1 MEKKIKISIPTSNR
15 TIIIE
20 APVIDSL
27 HASLL
32 SDRLNALP
40 YLKVYERN
48 FKNGEVKVSC
58 HTIRGI
64 FSIDK
69 LHADL
74 DTMSDLIN
82 LPNETN

>member
-1 MEKKIKISIPTSNR
+1 MPTLEINIAQSNR
-15 TIIIE
+15 TLIIK
-20 APVIDSL
+20 APVTDSL
-27 HASLL
+27 HASRLT
-32 SDRLNALP
+32 DRINNLP
-40 YLKVYERN
+40 YLKVYERTY
-48 FKNGEVKVSC
+48 KAKKAEIKC

-64 FSIDK
+64 YSIEK